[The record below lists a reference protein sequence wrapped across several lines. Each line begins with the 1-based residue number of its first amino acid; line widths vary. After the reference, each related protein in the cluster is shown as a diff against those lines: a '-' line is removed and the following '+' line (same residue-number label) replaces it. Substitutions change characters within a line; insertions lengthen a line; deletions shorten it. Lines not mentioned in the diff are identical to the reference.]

1 MKRVLN
7 LDETPPALEGCF
19 NAAIKLGRELPTGI
33 EMESIPLEE
42 LLSLVENIHIKT
54 QEASLTLICVNF

>member
-33 EMESIPLEE
+33 DGKYTSGGTIVF
-42 LLSLVENIHIKT
+42 S
-54 QEASLTLICVNF
+54 